1 MAGVRSATT
10 GGCVTALCWGVVMS
24 FLFARVETAGRGR
37 RSADVAH
44 HVLDPGVLL
53 EPVHRK
59 VLAVTG
65 VAVAAV
71 RHLRDER
78 QVRVDPDGAEV
89 QPPGHPQGT
98 SVVLRP
104 DTRAQA
110 VAHVVCPAYG
120 VVLVV

>member
-1 MAGVRSATT
+1 MAGGPLATAP
-10 GGCVTALCWGVVMS
+10 GGWDTARCWGVVVS
-24 FLFARVETAGRGR
+24 LLFARGEGAGRGR

-59 VLAVTG
+59 VLAVSG

-78 QVRVDPDGAEV
+78 QMRVDPDRAEV
-89 QPPGHPQGT
+89 QPPGHPHGT

-104 DTRAQA
+104 DARAQA
-110 VAHVVCPAYG
+110 VADVVGP
-120 VVLVV
+120 